1 LIFVTKR
8 KFNIRKMVTL
18 SPEFWEKIN
27 DFRFRKRVSTE
38 TEAIRILIEAGLS
51 ALEEKNTR

>member
-1 LIFVTKR
+1 
-8 KFNIRKMVTL
+8 MVTL

-27 DFRFRKRVSTE
+27 DFRFKRRVPTE

-51 ALEEKNTR
+51 AMNGEKNGR